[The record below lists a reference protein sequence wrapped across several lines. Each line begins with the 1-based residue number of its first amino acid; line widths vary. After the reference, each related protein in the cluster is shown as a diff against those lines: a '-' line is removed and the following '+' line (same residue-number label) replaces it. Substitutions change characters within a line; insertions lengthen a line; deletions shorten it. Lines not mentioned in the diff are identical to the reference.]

1 MKIKVRKYRSSD
13 RPSIVQCM
21 ERFGDYLITVDHM
34 KRQRRMPGYGEWFT
48 SKMLEDVDK
57 NNGLIY
63 VVEKEARIVAFI
75 AGTILGQSKQDLL
88 ECVPAKD
95 GRIIEL
101 FVDEKL
107 RGQGIGT
114 RLMGMMEEYFRE
126 KGCDVSRV
134 EVFEPNVKAH
144 NFYRKLGYRDR
155 MIDMIKM
162 L

>member
-88 ECVPAKD
+88 ECVPTKD

-101 FVDEKL
+101 FVNEEL

-114 RLMGMMEEYFRE
+114 RLMEMMEEYFRE
-126 KGCDVSRV
+126 NGCDVSRV

-155 MIDMIKM
+155 IIDMIKM